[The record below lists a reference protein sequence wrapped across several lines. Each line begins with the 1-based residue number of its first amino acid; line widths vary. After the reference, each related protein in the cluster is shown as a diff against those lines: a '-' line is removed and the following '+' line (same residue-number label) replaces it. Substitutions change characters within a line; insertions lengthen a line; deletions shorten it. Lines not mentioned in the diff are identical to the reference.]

1 LAPIPRSTDVFVIGG
16 GPAGLAAAIAARL
29 KGFDVTVADAA
40 QPPIDKACGEGLMP
54 DALTALE
61 WLGVTIGPDR
71 SAPFRGLRFLDDNV
85 SVEASFPVR
94 RGAGIRR
101 IRLHQLLLDRA
112 SEMGVRMLW
121 GRRVTGISD
130 GGASIAGHRIRC
142 GWVIGAD
149 GQNSRV
155 RCWAGLASAYSES
168 SRFGFRRHYRLSPWS
183 DRVEIHWGPRS
194 QIYVTPVGAE
204 EVSIALLTRD
214 SRLRL
219 DDALP
224 CYPALAR
231 KLAGAVALTA
241 ERGAV
246 TVSRRLR
253 RVFRGSTVLVG
264 DASGSVDAITGDG
277 LCLSFRQAIALADAL
292 AVGDLRSYESAHRS
306 LGWRPAFMGRLMLSL
321 DRSSRLR
328 RRAIKA
334 LSSKPEIFANLLAM
348 HVGECSFADFLSGAM
363 LPLGWHMLTT

>member
-1 LAPIPRSTDVFVIGG
+1 VIGG

-40 QPPIDKACGEGLMP
+40 QPPIEKACGEGLMP
-54 DALTALE
+54 DALAALE
-61 WLGVTIGPDR
+61 RLGVTIGPDQ
-71 SAPFRGLRFLDDNV
+71 SAPFRGIRFVDDGG
-85 SVEASFPVR
+85 SVTASFPVR
-94 RGAGIRR
+94 RGVGIRR

-112 SEMGVRMLW
+112 SEVGVRMLW
-121 GRRVTGISD
+121 GRRVSGISEA
-130 GGASIAGHRIRC
+130 GASIAGQEILCR
-142 GWVIGAD
+142 WVIGAD

-155 RCWAGLASAYSES
+155 RCWAGLESTRSES
-168 SRFGFRRHYRLSPWS
+168 RRFGFRRHYRLAPWS
-183 DRVEIHWGPRS
+183 DYMEIHWGPGH
-194 QIYVTPVGAE
+194 QMYVTPVGDE
-204 EVSIALLTRD
+204 EVCVALITRD

-219 DDALP
+219 DDALG
-224 CYPALAR
+224 CYPELAR
-231 KLAGAVALTA
+231 KLGGAVAMTA

-246 TVSRRLR
+246 TISRRLR
-253 RVFRGSTVLVG
+253 RVYSGSTVLLG

-292 AVGDLRSYESAHRS
+292 AIGDLRSYESAHRS

-321 DRSSRLR
+321 DRSTWLR
-328 RRAIKA
+328 RRVIRA
-334 LSSKPEIFANLLAM
+334 LSSNPEIFANLLAM